1 MLCCL
6 TFCRRN
12 VQALKMEAKNAKAGE
27 FHLSMM
33 DSSGLMVTLSANESL
48 DTLDEL
54 EVEPHSVL
62 LQEVL
67 GEGAFGLVRRGVYE
81 KRQVAVKLLKGSSS
95 IGDLIL
101 SKVCLFYHR

>member
-1 MLCCL
+1 
-6 TFCRRN
+6 
-12 VQALKMEAKNAKAGE
+12 MEAKNAKVGE

-101 SKVCLFYHR
+101 SKFFLLYHR

>member
-101 SKVCLFYHR
+101 SKFSLLYHR